1 MCRIIYNFSFIITIH
16 IGIWDNPKFSIKN
29 LCFGLYSPE
38 YCHAFSDRRR
48 VLD

>member
-1 MCRIIYNFSFIITIH
+1 MHQKLMGGGDTQHSDLVSLLLLFQNKESRLEIY
-16 IGIWDNPKFSIKN
+16 K
-29 LCFGLYSPE
+29 